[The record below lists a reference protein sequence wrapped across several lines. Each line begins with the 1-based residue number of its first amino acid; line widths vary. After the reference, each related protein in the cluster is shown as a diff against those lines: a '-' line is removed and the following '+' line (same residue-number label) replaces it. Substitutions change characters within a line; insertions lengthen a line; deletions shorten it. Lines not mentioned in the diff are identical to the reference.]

1 MPKLSLLKT
10 ENCACFNVRK
20 TARLLTQEYDQFITP
35 SGLKTTQFTALA
47 VINRLGPIMITDLAK
62 AMEIERTSLTRN
74 LKLIEKNGFIKTRAG
89 EDARSRIVELTEAGG
104 EKLEEAQVLW
114 KNIQSRIVKN
124 FGEER
129 FAFLRDE
136 LAALRSTVQSIK

>member
-1 MPKLSLLKT
+1 MPKLSTLKT

-20 TARLLTQEYDQFITP
+20 TARVLTQEYDQFITP

-47 VINRLGPIMITDLAK
+47 VINKLGPIMMTDLAK
-62 AMEIERTSLTRN
+62 AMEIDRTSLTRN
-74 LKLIEKNGFIKTRAG
+74 LKLIEKDGFITTRPG
-89 EDARSRIVELTEAGG
+89 EDARSRIVEMTADGR
-104 EKLEEAQVLW
+104 EKLEEAKVLW
-114 KNIQSRIVKN
+114 TNIQSRIVEN

-136 LAALRSTVQSIK
+136 LAALRSVVQSTH

>member
-1 MPKLSLLKT
+1 MPKLSVLKA

-20 TARLLTQEYDQFITP
+20 TARVLTQEYDHFITP
-35 SGLKTTQFTALA
+35 SGLKTTQFTALS

-74 LKLIEKNGFIKTRAG
+74 LKLIEKNGFIKIRSG
-89 EDARSRIVELTEAGG
+89 EDARSRIVEVTEAGG

-136 LAALRSTVQSIK
+136 LAALRSSVQSIK

>member
-1 MPKLSLLKT
+1 
-10 ENCACFNVRK
+10 
-20 TARLLTQEYDQFITP
+20 
-35 SGLKTTQFTALA
+35 
-47 VINRLGPIMITDLAK
+47 MITDLAR

-74 LKLIEKNGFIKTRAG
+74 LKLIEKNGFIKTRTG
-89 EDARSRIVELTEAGG
+89 EDARSRIVEITAAGG

-136 LAALRSTVQSIK
+136 LAALRSAVQSIK

>member
-1 MPKLSLLKT
+1 MPKLSVLKT

-20 TARLLTQEYDQFITP
+20 TARVLTQEYDQFITP

-47 VINRLGPIMITDLAK
+47 VIDRLGPIMITDLAK

-74 LKLIEKNGFIKTRAG
+74 LKLIEKNGFIKTRPG

-136 LAALRSTVQSIK
+136 LAALRSAVQSIK

>member
-1 MPKLSLLKT
+1 MPKLSVLKT

-20 TARLLTQEYDQFITP
+20 TARVLTQEYDQFITP

-47 VINRLGPIMITDLAK
+47 VIDKLGPIMITDLAK

-74 LKLIEKNGFIKTRAG
+74 LKLIEKNGFIKTRPG

-114 KNIQSRIVKN
+114 KKIQSRIVKN

-136 LAALRSTVQSIK
+136 LAALRSAVQSIK

>member
-1 MPKLSLLKT
+1 MPKLRVLKT

-20 TARLLTQEYDQFITP
+20 TARVLTQEYDQFITP

-47 VINRLGPIMITDLAK
+47 VIDRLGPIMITDLAK

-74 LKLIEKNGFIKTRAG
+74 LKLIEKNGFIKTRPG

-136 LAALRSTVQSIK
+136 LAALRSAVQSIK